1 MSEDLLETDSLL
13 SVDTETRADEVLTL
27 RTHVPPEDDLSVADL
42 LVSLVGDVAADHVV
56 EEDAQG
62 PDSHGLG
69 VVTPL
74 SDPFGGRIHPGP
86 VKVCKLLL
94 LNKGSATE
102 VDQTKSSGLEVD
114 QNVLV
119 LDVPVGDAES
129 VALDHGVDDGSEEL
143 PGHLLSQG
151 AHVGDVVK

>member
-13 SVDTETRADEVLTL
+13 SVDPEARADEVLTL
-27 RTHVPPEDDLSVADL
+27 GAHVPPEDDLGVADL
-42 LVSLVGDVAADHVV
+42 LVGLVGDVAAHHVV

-62 PDSHGLG
+62 PDSHWLG
-69 VVTPL
+69 VVTTLSYPL
-74 SDPFGGRIHPGP
+74 WWRVHPGP

-94 LNKGSATE
+94 LDKGSAPE
-102 VDQTKSSGLEVD
+102 VDQTESSGLEVD
-114 QNVLV
+114 QDVFV

-129 VALDHGVDDGSEEL
+129 VALDHGVDDGPEEL
-143 PGHLLSQG
+143 PGHLLGQG